1 MSLKYRPEID
11 GLRAISVIA
20 VLFYHSDLSFFGKYF
35 FNGGFIGVDIFF
47 TISGYLIGSIIIRE
61 LNIDGK
67 FSYKEFLIRR
77 IRRIL
82 PVLFFIIIIS
92 LIFAYV
98 YLLPDDFIDISKSIL
113 SSALFSSNY
122 YFSFVGDVY
131 DSVDSKFIPFLH
143 TWSLSVEEQF
153 YIIFPIIFVLVFK
166 YYNQHFI
173 KILLC
178 ILFSSF
184 IFANFSSVNYPNYN
198 FYSLPSRTWEI
209 LIGVILA
216 KYEIQRG
223 GFPKIKNNF
232 LNNLLLLTGFSFIL
246 VSFYFFN
253 DGMSLPAYPTLL
265 PIIGTSILI
274 IFAGRND
281 FITKFLSNK
290 FIVFLGLISYS
301 LYLWHY
307 PIFSFGYI
315 LEFSYE
321 NVSRRLILCTILL
334 SIFPYYFIE
343 RPFRNKKI
351 ISHKVLLIVVSSFFI
366 LIIFSS
372 LLIISKDGLKERFS
386 RIIEIDLR
394 NKEKIEFNKSG
405 TKGNVVLIG
414 DSHAESLEFILNEE
428 LTKNKY
434 NLFRFRTELYLPNFN
449 MVNRKSLKEIKYF
462 NESNNKITTFLN
474 NEENL
479 IILIHNRY
487 ALSFLEKKF
496 DNQEGSSEFKKPYKQ
511 DSEHYFQKKMNYKEK
526 QEEREILIQQEFN
539 DVINLILNLGHTVIL
554 IYPVPEIGFSPVKTI
569 SNNLRKNKT
578 IYGIE
583 KFPILSVSYDVFK
596 KRNYKIFK
604 TLDEVNHKN
613 LHRIYPH
620 LKFCNTI
627 LENRCVTNDNNNIY
641 YWDDDHLS
649 LDGSKFV
656 VDEIIDKINNINNS
670 FE

>member
-1 MSLKYRPEID
+1 MRLKYRPEID

-20 VLFYHSDLSFFGKYF
+20 VLIYHSNLSFFGKYF

-47 TISGYLIGSIIIRE
+47 TISGYLIGSIIISE
-61 LNIDGK
+61 LNIYGK
-67 FSYKEFLIRR
+67 FSYKDFLIRR

-113 SSALFSSNY
+113 STSLFSSNY
-122 YFSFVGDVY
+122 YFSLVGDAY

-153 YIIFPIIFVLVFK
+153 YILFPIILVLIFK
-166 YYNQHFI
+166 YYNQYFI

-178 ILFSSF
+178 ILLFSF
-184 IFANFSSVNYPNYN
+184 IFANYSSVNYLNYN
-198 FYSLPSRTWEI
+198 FYSLPSRAWEI

-223 GFPKIKNNF
+223 SFPKIKNNF
-232 LNNLLLLTGFSFIL
+232 LNNFLIFTGFSFIL
-246 VSFYFFN
+246 SSFYFFN
-253 DGMSLPAYPTLL
+253 DKMSLPAYPTLL

-274 IFAGRND
+274 IFTGKND

-307 PIFSFGYI
+307 PIFSFSYI

-334 SIFPYYFIE
+334 SIFSYYVIE

-351 ISHKVLLIVVSSFFI
+351 ISNKVLLTVITSFFL

-372 LLIISKDGLKERFS
+372 FWIISRDGLKERFS

-405 TKGNVVLIG
+405 TEGNVVLIG

-449 MVNRKSLKEIKYF
+449 MVNRKSLKKIKYF

-479 IILIHNRY
+479 IVLIHNRY

-496 DNQEGSSEFKKPYKQ
+496 DNQEGSSEFKKPHKQ
-511 DSEHYFQKKMNYKEK
+511 DSEHYFQKNSNYKEK

-539 DVINLILNLGHTVIL
+539 DVINSILNLGHKVIL
-554 IYPVPEIGFSPVKTI
+554 IYPVPEIGFSPVKKI
-569 SNNLRKNKT
+569 SNDLRKNKT
-578 IYGIE
+578 IYGKE
-583 KFPILSVSYDVFK
+583 KFPILSISYDVFK
-596 KRNYKIFK
+596 KRNSKVFR
-604 TLDEVNHKN
+604 TLDKVIHKN

-627 LENRCVTNDNNNIY
+627 LKSRCVTNDKNNIY

-656 VDEIIDKINNINNS
+656 VSEIINKINIINVN
-670 FE
+670 